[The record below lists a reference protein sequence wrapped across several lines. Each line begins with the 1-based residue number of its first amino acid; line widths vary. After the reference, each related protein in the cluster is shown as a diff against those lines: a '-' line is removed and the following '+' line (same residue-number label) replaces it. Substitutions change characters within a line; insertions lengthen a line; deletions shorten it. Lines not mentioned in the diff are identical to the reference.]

1 MPRAGPVSRADA
13 ARARPRWS
21 RERPFPPPRDVRQ
34 VLGVDRWSLT
44 AARAGIVSAG
54 GAATPRRATVR
65 SAIRQADPGGQHRC
79 APHLPQPPSGGG
91 PHHIALV
98 TRDLDAT
105 VRFYHDVLGMRLVAA
120 LGPEPYHGPHVFLA
134 AGTFLV
140 HLFGQPDHD
149 VTPAPAGWHQGFHL
163 LPGAFQARGR
173 T

>member
-1 MPRAGPVSRADA
+1 MA
-13 ARARPRWS
+13 
-21 RERPFPPPRDVRQ
+21 
-34 VLGVDRWSLT
+34 
-44 AARAGIVSAG
+44 
-54 GAATPRRATVR
+54 
-65 SAIRQADPGGQHRC
+65 
-79 APHLPQPPSGGG
+79 GG